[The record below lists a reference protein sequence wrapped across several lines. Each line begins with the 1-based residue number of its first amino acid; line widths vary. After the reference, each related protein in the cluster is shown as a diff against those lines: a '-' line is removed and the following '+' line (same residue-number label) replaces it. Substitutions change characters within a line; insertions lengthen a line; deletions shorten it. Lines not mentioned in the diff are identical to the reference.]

1 MIVIDFP
8 IPDFKIKE
16 VNEKQYILDPIRKRW
31 LLLQDEEWVRQNVI
45 NYFIKKLEY
54 PLALIAVEKKLI
66 FGELTK
72 RFDMLVYNLQH
83 QPWML
88 VECKASDVVLSQKT
102 IQQLLNYNLSMP
114 SAYLVITNG
123 RQTYCWKKTN
133 NGLEEQSAFPEF
145 IANN

>member
-133 NGLEEQSAFPEF
+133 NELEEQSAFPEF